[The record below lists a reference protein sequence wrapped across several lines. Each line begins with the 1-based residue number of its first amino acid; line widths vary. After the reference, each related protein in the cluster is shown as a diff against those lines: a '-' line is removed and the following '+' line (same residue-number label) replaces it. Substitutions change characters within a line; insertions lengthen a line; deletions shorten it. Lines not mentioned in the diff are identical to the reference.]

1 MSVDDLIKTK
11 FEEVRSRVKD
21 KNEDFSEELRRRLE
35 TIRNTAVRKF
45 KEIGV

>member
-1 MSVDDLIKTK
+1 MSVDDLMKAK

-21 KNEDFSEELRRRLE
+21 KNEDFAEELRRRLD
-35 TIRNTAVRKF
+35 TIRNMAFRKF